1 MGNRL
6 ALWPQSLHSSLI
18 NQMPGSHP
26 LDGACVSF
34 TRENTLS
41 IPREAPCGGFP
52 INCFLMVCS
61 IWATYSLINPQW
73 AILVLDNNN
82 SINGYVPIS
91 GCTITWAN
99 LIRENLLF
107 TMLPLCPP
115 KMHSW
120 TDEACSFQRNKEGQG
135 VKGQSSGGQPWSPGS
150 AEQGH
155 ERKTGNE
162 YANKEV
168 LFLPRTLWSWV
179 TWKVCQVTAVPSASL
194 CVCV

>member
-1 MGNRL
+1 MGNWL

-34 TRENTLS
+34 TRENALS

-91 GCTITWAN
+91 GCAVTWAN
-99 LIRENLLF
+99 LIRENLLC

-115 KMHSW
+115 KMTSW
-120 TDEACSFQRNKEGQG
+120 TDEACSFQRNRKVREWK
-135 VKGQSSGGQPWSPGS
+135 VKVHGASPGS
-150 AEQGH
+150 AEKGH
-155 ERKTGNE
+155 ERKIRKE
-162 YANKEV
+162 YANKKV

-179 TWKVCQVTAVPSASL
+179 TWKVCQVTAVSSASL
-194 CVCV
+194 CACV